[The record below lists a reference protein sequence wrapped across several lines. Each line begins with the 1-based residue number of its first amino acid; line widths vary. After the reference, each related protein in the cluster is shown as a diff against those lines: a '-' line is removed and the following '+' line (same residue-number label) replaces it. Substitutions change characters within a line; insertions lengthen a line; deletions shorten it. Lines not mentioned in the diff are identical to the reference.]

1 MTLVDGKGHGLAKTV
16 SIRLVGL
23 DEYSHVRHLHTQSMA
38 NQSLDSLTQ
47 AEIDAF
53 FSLVRSP
60 VYSDLL
66 KLENLYGAFL
76 DGQLIGTASWQVNGD
91 DGQAAR
97 ISSVFV
103 DPMFMRLG
111 IGGRLLMEVEG
122 RAFQSGFNQLGISA
136 TLNSVPFFEH
146 AGYQVASRGVKT
158 LGPGCALPVAFL
170 RKNVPR
176 LARTPQAKPAQ
187 PLAEPVK
194 S

>member
-16 SIRLVGL
+16 SIRLVSL
-23 DEYSHVRHLHTQSMA
+23 DEYANVRHLHARSMA
-38 NQSLDSLTQ
+38 NQSAESLAQT
-47 AEIDAF
+47 EIDAF
-53 FSLVRSP
+53 LSLVRSP
-60 VYSDLL
+60 AYSDLL
-66 KLENLYGAFL
+66 RLESLYGAFL

-136 TLNSVPFFEH
+136 TLNAVPFFER
-146 AGYQVASRGVKT
+146 AGYQVASRGVKN
-158 LGPGCALPVAFL
+158 LAPGCALPVAFL
-170 RKNVPR
+170 RKSVPR
-176 LARTPQAKPAQ
+176 LARTPRTA
-187 PLAEPVK
+187 PVPVA
-194 S
+194 